1 MMVEVKTKGAESGL
15 VAWLAWQRRRKAKKD
30 MFGAPNCLLTAGQRT
45 QVLQRQGSG
54 LSLLW
59 AGEEQTQCLTLEILK
74 LQPPPNSQLLWVLFM
89 LMSGNWPGKNE
100 YRESELDTP

>member
-15 VAWLAWQRRRKAKKD
+15 VAWLAWQEKKGKERHVWCSKLCTNSWPED
-30 MFGAPNCLLTAGQRT
+30 PSASET
-45 QVLQRQGSG
+45 G
-54 LSLLW
+54 LWSLI
-59 AGEEQTQCLTLEILK
+59 AVVGEEQTQCLTLEILK